1 MFPTFSYQ
9 VYHNPST
16 HDELY
21 YTTETIQNHSNFLQ
35 GTMAGC
41 HKILQIW
48 AHDHI
53 ALHTSLEPQSKF
65 LSHTVNECT
74 RDGLVPTVLTTKIV
88 VATINMVEIG
98 NSKVSGMP

>member
-1 MFPTFSYQ
+1 MPQ
-9 VYHNPST
+9 NP
-16 HDELY
+16 
-21 YTTETIQNHSNFLQ
+21 
-35 GTMAGC
+35 A
-41 HKILQIW
+41 W

-74 RDGLVPTVLTTKIV
+74 RDGLVPPVLTTKIV

-98 NSKVSGMP
+98 NSKVSGDALNLLLNPSERNPVIMTLPI